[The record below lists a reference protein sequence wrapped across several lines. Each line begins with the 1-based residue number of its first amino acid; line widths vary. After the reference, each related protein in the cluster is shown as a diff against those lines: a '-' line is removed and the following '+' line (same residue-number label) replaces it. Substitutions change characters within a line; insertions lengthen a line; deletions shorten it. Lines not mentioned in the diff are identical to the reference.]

1 MPRTPELLVASSLV
15 NGQLPEAQ
23 FPGEPFD
30 LTDFL
35 EKMGKNLILRTLGS
49 TKGAQAEAGR
59 RMGLSRSALA
69 YKLNKYG
76 IRATAD

>member
-1 MPRTPELLVASSLV
+1 MIACAPPQRSA
-15 NGQLPEAQ
+15 AQ

-35 EKMGKNLILRTLGS
+35 EKTEKELILRTLGS
-49 TKGAQAEAGR
+49 TSGAQAEAAR